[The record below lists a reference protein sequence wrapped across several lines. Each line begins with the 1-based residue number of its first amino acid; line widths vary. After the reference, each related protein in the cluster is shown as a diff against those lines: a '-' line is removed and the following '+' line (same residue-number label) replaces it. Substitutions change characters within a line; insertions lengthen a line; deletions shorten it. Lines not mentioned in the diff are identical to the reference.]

1 MAIRTMV
8 YLACDECLNIEA
20 DTTSDSSDEARAIGA
35 AFGWVRRSRRDLCP
49 KCASDGPW
57 YPQLFS
63 STWRVV
69 RDRAEPHPK
78 TKDLFDVAGYFD
90 DVVSARTEAEKCN
103 RNVRASA

>member
-8 YLACDECLNIEA
+8 YLACDDCLNIEA

-49 KCASDGPW
+49 KCASGGPW
-57 YPQLFS
+57 YPQLSS

-90 DVVSARTEAEKCN
+90 DVIAAREEAAERN
-103 RNVRASA
+103 RTVQASA